1 VLILDAGPIYA
12 ASATRDRNHR
22 RCIELLTRAPRPLLV
37 PELVV
42 TEVSYLLGDRIGPH
56 AEIAFARAIADG
68 EVVVESVRESEWER
82 IAELTEQ
89 YRDLPLGIVDASVV
103 VLAERHAAREIA
115 TLDYRHF
122 AVVRPRHVASF
133 RLLPEGGSP

>member
-12 ASATRDRNHR
+12 ASAKRDRNHQ
-22 RCIELLTRAPRPLLV
+22 RCVELLTRASRPLLV

-56 AEIAFARAIADG
+56 AEIAFAQAVADG
-68 EVVVESVRESEWER
+68 EVVVEPVRESEWDR
-82 IAELTEQ
+82 IVELMDQ
-89 YRDLPLGIVDASVV
+89 YSDLPLGAVDASVV

-115 TLDYRHF
+115 TLDRRHF
-122 AVVRPRHVASF
+122 TVVRPRHVASF
-133 RLLPEGGSP
+133 TLLP